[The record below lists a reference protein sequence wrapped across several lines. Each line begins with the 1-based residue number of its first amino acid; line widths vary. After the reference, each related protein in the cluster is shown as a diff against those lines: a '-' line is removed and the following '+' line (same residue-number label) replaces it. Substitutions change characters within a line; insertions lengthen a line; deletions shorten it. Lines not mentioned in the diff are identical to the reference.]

1 MKNVKIVLDLLEH
14 IDVLL
19 LVFSRVLGIFVSAP
33 VFNHK
38 NVPNYLK
45 IGFSFIITLILFPV
59 IKVPEDLVNDHF
71 YLLFGSSIKELLTG
85 IMIGFICY
93 LFYSSIYLAGRIIDM
108 QIGFAMVSVIN
119 PQDDT
124 QVPIMGSLL
133 YLMAILVFLSTNGHH
148 TLIYALKYSF
158 DCIPLGGLT
167 INTFMIDQLIGI
179 MINTFIVAFKMGA
192 PILVSILVANML
204 LGILARTMP
213 QMNVFVVGMP
223 LKIIIG
229 LSMIVLTI
237 PLYVGVFENI
247 FEYMFENLY
256 DFLNLVLKG

>member
-1 MKNVKIVLDLLEH
+1 MKIVLELLEH
-14 IDVLL
+14 IDVFL
-19 LVFSRVLGIFVSAP
+19 LVFSRIIGIFVSAP

-38 NVPNYLK
+38 NVPIYLK
-45 IGFSFIITLILFPV
+45 IGFSFIVTLILFPV
-59 IKVPEDLVNDHF
+59 IKVPINLVNDQF
-71 YLLFGSSIKELLTG
+71 YLLMGSSIKELLTG

-124 QVPIMGSLL
+124 QVPLMGSLF
-133 YLMAILVFLSTNGHH
+133 YIMAVLVFLSTNGHH

-158 DCIPLGGLT
+158 DSIPLGGLT
-167 INTFMIDQLIGI
+167 INAFMIDKLIGI
-179 MINTFIVAFKMGA
+179 LINTFIIAFKMGA
-192 PILVSILVANML
+192 PVLVAILVSNML

-223 LKIIIG
+223 LKIIVG
-229 LSMIVLTI
+229 LIIIVLMI

-247 FEYMFENLY
+247 FEHMFENLY
-256 DFLNLVLKG
+256 EFLNLVLKG